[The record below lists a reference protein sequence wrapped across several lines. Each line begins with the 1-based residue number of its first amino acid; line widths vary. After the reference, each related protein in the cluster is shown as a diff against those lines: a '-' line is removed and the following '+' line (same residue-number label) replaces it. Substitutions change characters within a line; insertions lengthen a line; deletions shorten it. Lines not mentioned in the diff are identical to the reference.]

1 MALERDTF
9 RRLCVARELLRD
21 VRDEPLSVDEVARR
35 LTLSRFHF
43 IRQFE
48 SLFGATP
55 VEYRT
60 LSRIER
66 AKHMLALGELS
77 VTEVCCA
84 VGFTSLGT
92 FSALFKRRVGAT
104 PSEFQRRTRTLVQVP
119 GTLPHELVPGCL
131 TLMRRL
137 PPDAFR
143 KSEEA

>member
-9 RRLCVARELLRD
+9 RRLCAARELLRD
-21 VRDEPLSVDEVARR
+21 AREQPLKVGEVAQR

-55 VEYRT
+55 VECRT
-60 LSRIER
+60 LARIER
-66 AKHMLALGELS
+66 AKQLLALGELS
-77 VTEVCCA
+77 VTEVCFA
-84 VGFTSLGT
+84 VGFSSLGS
-92 FSALFKRRVGAT
+92 FSALFKRRVGET
-104 PSEFQRRTRTLVQVP
+104 PSEFQRRMRTLVQVP

-131 TLMRRL
+131 TLMRNL

-143 KSEEA
+143 KSKEA